1 LRRIREATLLIRDR
15 RDLIWTLLSVFA
27 VALIL
32 NKVDNLFGR
41 EVSWLIWLYAVA
53 AVVDLAILGLY
64 LRQRRQRRV

>member
-1 LRRIREATLLIRDR
+1 MRDR

-32 NKVDNLFGR
+32 NKLDDLFGR
-41 EVSWLIWLYAVA
+41 EVSWLVWLYAVA
-53 AVVDLAILGLY
+53 AVVDLVILGLY

>member
-32 NKVDNLFGR
+32 NKVDDLFGR
-41 EVSWLIWLYAVA
+41 EVSWLVWLYAVA
-53 AVVDLAILGLY
+53 AVVDLVILGLY